1 MRLLIV
7 RHAIA
12 LPRGTPDVPDAERPL
27 TPRGKRRFESAAK
40 GLARTF
46 PRPDAVLTSPW
57 KRARETAE
65 ILAAAYGRMQP
76 KDTPALAGGSFDAL
90 ARVLGSYRP
99 DAIVAVVGHEPW
111 LSALLA
117 RLIGSS
123 TEERLEFK
131 KGGVALVDL
140 EARPED
146 GGKLLAYLP
155 PKLMRRLR

>member
-12 LPRGTPDVPDAERPL
+12 VPRGAPGVPDAERPL
-27 TPRGKRRFESAAK
+27 TPRGRRRFESAAG
-40 GLARTF
+40 GLARVM

-57 KRARETAE
+57 KRARQTAE
-65 ILAAAYGRMQP
+65 ILAAAFGRLEP
-76 KDTPALAGGSFDAL
+76 KDTPALAGGSFETL
-90 ARVLGSYRP
+90 VHVLGAYP
-99 DAIVAVVGHEPW
+99 EDATVAVVGHEPW

-117 RLIGSS
+117 RLVGSS
-123 TEERLEFK
+123 EDQRLEFK

-140 EARPED
+140 EGRLEE
-146 GGKLLAYLP
+146 GGKLVAYLP

>member
-27 TPRGKRRFESAAK
+27 TPQGKRRFESAAQ
-40 GLARTF
+40 GLARAL

-57 KRARETAE
+57 TRARQTAE
-65 ILAAAYGRMQP
+65 ILAAAFGRLEP

-90 ARVLGSYRP
+90 ARVLAAYP
-99 DAIVAVVGHEPW
+99 ADATVALVGHEPW

-123 TEERLEFK
+123 EEERLEFK
-131 KGGVALVDL
+131 KGGVALVDFEGQL
-140 EARPED
+140 EE
-146 GGKLLAYLP
+146 GGKLVAYLP